1 MANYLVH
8 PETLISRA
16 KGYITGFNDMV
27 EEVSISEAKLNEI
40 AVEVAQ
46 EWTNDWDEGEGF
58 GSSDSTFM
66 LKEFIDSIINCFTDR
81 SYYTDFKPTL
91 QVIKK

>member
-1 MANYLVH
+1 MTGYLIH
-8 PETLISRA
+8 PDSLISRA
-16 KGYITGFNDMV
+16 KGHITGFNEMV
-27 EEVSISEAKLNEI
+27 DKEGISEAKLNEI

-58 GSSDSTFM
+58 GSSDGTFM
-66 LKEFIDSIINCFTDR
+66 LKEFIDSIINCFTDT

-91 QVIKK
+91 KVFKK

>member
-8 PETLISRA
+8 PDTLISRA
-16 KGYITGFNDMV
+16 KGYITGFNEMV
-27 EEVSISEAKLNEI
+27 RDEEIPQWDILQI
-40 AVEVAQ
+40 ATEVVE

-58 GSSDSTFM
+58 GSSDGTFM
-66 LKEFIDSIINCFTDR
+66 LKEFIDSIINCFTDT

>member
-1 MANYLVH
+1 MTNYLVH
-8 PETLISRA
+8 PDTLISRA
-16 KGYITGFNDMV
+16 KGYITGFSDMV
-27 EEVSISEAKLNEI
+27 DKESISEAKLNEI

-58 GSSDSTFM
+58 GSSDGTFM